1 MKGEVSSPLERMD
14 TAAQNH
20 RHRLYVLDSDDVDL
34 PQTYFLSLPSNN
46 TSVGNQ
52 KILLVEKVKLI
63 QLGIFTYV
71 DLSNHYSKTVKILVF
86 VHSGFNLI
94 WHRFCTKSTSAILLL
109 GQETEIRTTKFCR
122 QILAYLYE
130 QNLIICQN
138 PETFGI
144 LFSKYFKS
152 LHNFYTKLRAAIT
165 KWKFGATK
173 QWNNCT
179 FQEYKPTL

>member
-94 WHRFCTKSTSAILLL
+94 
-109 GQETEIRTTKFCR
+109 
-122 QILAYLYE
+122 
-130 QNLIICQN
+130 
-138 PETFGI
+138 
-144 LFSKYFKS
+144 
-152 LHNFYTKLRAAIT
+152 
-165 KWKFGATK
+165 
-173 QWNNCT
+173 
-179 FQEYKPTL
+179 